1 MSTYSTNLALEL
13 IADGDQT
20 GTWGTTTNTN
30 LGTLI
35 EQAISGYVTYACTGG
50 TDTITIPNGATGTAR
65 NMYIEL
71 TGAGGG
77 TLVVPANP
85 KLYFIYNNTS
95 ASAAAVTVKV
105 SGLTGV
111 SVPAGKK
118 MILVSNGTDIVD
130 ATNYVTSLAAGAL
143 TVSGAVTLTTPL
155 SAANGGTGLSSP
167 GTTGNILTSTGTG
180 WQSSA
185 ASTFVS
191 SVTATSPLSSSGG
204 NTPDIS
210 LGTVPVSKGGTGA
223 TSATA
228 YAVLAGGTTSTGA
241 FQSVA
246 SVGTSG
252 QVLTSNGA
260 GALPSFQAVGV
271 GGGTEYK
278 TSGSGT
284 WTIPAGVTTVT
295 VTVLGGGAS
304 GGRGAYANT
313 GGGGAGGL
321 AIKTL
326 TGLTPGNTLSYTVGS
341 GALYANTA
349 STVSSGTQTIST
361 ITGGAGSQPGDSS
374 TTGGTGGT
382 ATGGDLNIPGQN
394 GYDYEAT
401 GSQYDCAGGSPG
413 GGFGFGGRVTGSVG
427 TYGNGAT
434 GYGAGGGGNNAG
446 ATGVNRGGAG
456 SGGLI
461 IFQY

>member
-50 TDTITIPNGATGTAR
+50 TDTITIPNGTSGTAR
-65 NMYIEL
+65 NMYLEL

-77 TLVVPANP
+77 TLVVPANK

-105 SGLTGV
+105 SGQTGV

-155 SAANGGTGLSSP
+155 SAANGGTGLSSS
-167 GTTGNILTSTGTG
+167 GTAGNILTSTGTG

-210 LGTVPVSKGGTGA
+210 IGSTIPVNLGGSGVASH
-223 TSATA
+223 TA
-228 YAVLAGGTTSTGA
+228 YALLAGGTTSTGA
-241 FQSVA
+241 VQSLA
-246 SVGTSG
+246 GVGTSG

-260 GALPSFQAVGV
+260 GALPSFQAVNV

-341 GALYANTA
+341 GALNSNTA

-361 ITGGAGSQPGDSS
+361 ITGGAGSQPGDAS
-374 TTGGTGGT
+374 TTGGNGGS
-382 ATGGDLNIPGQN
+382 ASGGDLNLPGEKGFN
-394 GYDYEAT
+394 NDGNTTELGA
-401 GSQYDCAGGSPG
+401 SGGNSPLG
-413 GGFGFGGRVTGSVG
+413 WGFGGRADASAG
-427 TYGNGAT
+427 T
-434 GYGAGGGGNNAG
+434 GYGAGGPGTNNGG
-446 ATGVNRGGAG
+446 TGSPQNKAG

>member
-13 IADGDQT
+13 IGTGEQS

-35 EQAISGYVTYACTGG
+35 EQAISGYTTYAATGG
-50 TDTITIPNGATGTAR
+50 TDTLTIPNGASGTAR
-65 NMYIEL
+65 NMYIEF
-71 TGAGGG
+71 TGTGGG
-77 TLVVPANP
+77 TILVPANK
-85 KLYFIYNNTS
+85 KLYFVYNNTS
-95 ASAAAVTVKV
+95 SAITIKV
-105 SGLTGV
+105 SGQTGV

-130 ATNYVTSLAAGAL
+130 ATNYVTSLTAGAL
-143 TVSGAVTLTTPL
+143 TVTGATTLSTPL

-167 GTTGNILTSTGTG
+167 GTAGNILTSTGTG

-228 YAVLAGGTTSTGA
+228 YAVQCGGTTSTGA
-241 FQSVA
+241 HQSVA

-260 GALPSFQAVGV
+260 GALPTFQAVSV
-271 GGGTEYK
+271 GGGAEYK

-284 WTIPAGVTTVT
+284 WTVPAGVTTVT

-304 GGRGAYANT
+304 GGRGAYAHT
-313 GGGGAGGL
+313 GGGGSGGL
-321 AIKTL
+321 AIKTF
-326 TGLTPGNTLSYTVGS
+326 TGLTPGDTMSYTVGS
-341 GALYANTA
+341 GALNANTS
-349 STVSSGTQTIST
+349 STVTFGATTVTGGMGIQTGDASS
-361 ITGGAGSQPGDSS
+361 TGGAG
-374 TTGGTGGT
+374 GT
-382 ATGGDLNIPGQN
+382 ASGGDINIRGQK
-394 GYDYEAT
+394 GFDYEAT
-401 GSQYDCAGGSPG
+401 GSQYDAAGGNSPG
-413 GGFGFGGRVTGSVG
+413 GWGWGGLMTGTTGGTG
-427 TYGNGAT
+427 TYGNGGV
-434 GYGAGGGGNNAG
+434 GYGS
-446 ATGVNRGGAG
+446 GGAG
-456 SGGLI
+456 SVTAGSGAPGGGPGTGGLI

>member
-50 TDTITIPNGATGTAR
+50 TDTITIPNGTSGTAR
-65 NMYIEL
+65 NMYLEL

-77 TLVVPANP
+77 TLVVPANK

-105 SGLTGV
+105 SGQTGV

-210 LGTVPVSKGGTGA
+210 IGSTIPVNLGGSGVASH
-223 TSATA
+223 TA
-228 YAVLAGGTTSTGA
+228 YALLAGGTTSTGA
-241 FQSVA
+241 VQSL
-246 SVGTSG
+246 SGVGTSG

-295 VTVLGGGAS
+295 VTVLGPGAN
-304 GGRGAYANT
+304 GGRGQYAST

-326 TGLTPGNTLSYTVGS
+326 TGLTPGNTLSYVVGTTT
-341 GALYANTA
+341 GGVN
-349 STVSSGTQTIST
+349 STVSSGSQTIST
-361 ITGGAGSQPGDSS
+361 VTGGYGAQPGDSS
-374 TTGGTGGT
+374 STGGTGGT
-382 ATGGDLNIPGQN
+382 ASGGDLNIPGQK

-413 GGFGFGGRVTGSVG
+413 GGFGFGGLVNGSTG

-446 ATGVNRGGAG
+446 ATGVVRGGNGTA
-456 SGGLI
+456 GLI